1 MRNFDDERCVVKTGK
16 GKLPMICRFLK
27 PEETEEE
34 AKKWSEEKKKK
45 EMATCLE
52 YHEKYPRMLSDGTE
66 YWMIQYE
73 IEANIE
79 YAVIDFKDFDKMEA
93 NVTMQRFYLERENQ
107 LYLMQLDD
115 DFHRMFFE
123 ICNKMQC
130 YCLSKEFGIHFDR
143 VRFASLE
150 NLRDNKT
157 VQDHEDIV
165 KLLRRKDVKK
175 AKDVLRVHLSRFQ
188 TDKAK
193 IQAAHENYFK

>member
-1 MRNFDDERCVVKTGK
+1 
-16 GKLPMICRFLK
+16 
-27 PEETEEE
+27 
-34 AKKWSEEKKKK
+34 
-45 EMATCLE
+45 
-52 YHEKYPRMLSDGTE
+52 
-66 YWMIQYE
+66 
-73 IEANIE
+73 
-79 YAVIDFKDFDKMEA
+79 
-93 NVTMQRFYLERENQ
+93 
-107 LYLMQLDD
+107 MQLDD

-165 KLLRRKDVKK
+165 KIVAQESVKK

-193 IQAAHENYFK
+193 NSGSA

>member
-1 MRNFDDERCVVKTGK
+1 MPFTLMSSLIASSMELIVTAKPGNSIVVSTNFLMSMFLVTSFTAFFTVSFASSTTGAFA
-16 GKLPMICRFLK
+16 RSAAASFASS
-27 PEETEEE
+27 T
-34 AKKWSEEKKKK
+34 
-45 EMATCLE
+45 
-52 YHEKYPRMLSDGTE
+52 
-66 YWMIQYE
+66 
-73 IEANIE
+73 
-79 YAVIDFKDFDKMEA
+79 

-157 VQDHEDIV
+157 VQDHSYVSTI
-165 KLLRRKDVKK
+165 
-175 AKDVLRVHLSRFQ
+175 
-188 TDKAK
+188 
-193 IQAAHENYFK
+193 

>member
-1 MRNFDDERCVVKTGK
+1 M
-16 GKLPMICRFLK
+16 
-27 PEETEEE
+27 
-34 AKKWSEEKKKK
+34 
-45 EMATCLE
+45 
-52 YHEKYPRMLSDGTE
+52 
-66 YWMIQYE
+66 
-73 IEANIE
+73 
-79 YAVIDFKDFDKMEA
+79 
-93 NVTMQRFYLERENQ
+93 ERENQ

-165 KLLRRKDVKK
+165 KLLR
-175 AKDVLRVHLSRFQ
+175 KDVLRVHLSRFQ

>member
-79 YAVIDFKDFDKMEA
+79 YAVIDFKDFDKMERKA
-93 NVTMQRFYLERENQ
+93 VLEMPLEEITSDRYEEMLDVLPPLYMATLSGIQLFCMSEFYTGHYTYQ
-107 LYLMQLDD
+107 YAHD
-115 DFHRMFFE
+115 
-123 ICNKMQC
+123 
-130 YCLSKEFGIHFDR
+130 LSTGKYYAKLVDYTDKSTWIH
-143 VRFASLE
+143 
-150 NLRDNKT
+150 
-157 VQDHEDIV
+157 
-165 KLLRRKDVKK
+165 KLLKKRKS
-175 AKDVLRVHLSRFQ
+175 A
-188 TDKAK
+188 
-193 IQAAHENYFK
+193 